1 MERKEV
7 YIGFPPL
14 AEKSSIVEALLTD
27 PPGIRWRVVRELF
40 HIKEQTDRQE
50 IIERL
55 LPHLEKASDWR
66 IKNRIILGLRALH
79 HSPQETGY
87 RLVRNR
93 GALTPIEIEQME
105 PLNLSWSNRP
115 FFPVVDF
122 HIHPKIPD
130 LKFFADMR
138 EAGVTHGV
146 ILATDTDPE
155 DVERDDVRQ
164 QLYQAFSKAP
174 ASRGLSFQ
182 SLLRHIRASLYSPSH
197 VTNQDVADW
206 VRDYPDQLI
215 GFGSVNLSKDETYVR
230 EKLDELQRLQLRGI
244 KFLPHSQFFNPAEN
258 EHLGLVFEFCRQTG
272 AVILSHSGCGP
283 GPFEIIELSQNSHP
297 ALWSQW
303 LARYPDVPVVLAHFG
318 SYSTEVPG
326 IWLFDTL
333 QLGQK
338 YQNLYVDLA
347 AVDWLLDREVVIQ
360 EIRKTI
366 GFNRVLF
373 GTDYPLP
380 LIAGVSWASIVQ
392 RIRVNSYLTDKEKH
406 KVLGQN
412 AARLL
417 GLG

>member
-1 MERKEV
+1 MEREEA

-14 AEKSSIVEALLTD
+14 AEKSTIVEALLTD
-27 PPGIRWRVVRELF
+27 PPGIRWRIVRDLF
-40 HIKEQTDRQE
+40 QIKDQNDRQE
-50 IIERL
+50 IIETLRL
-55 LPHLEKASDWR
+55 HLEQMEDWR
-66 IKNRIILGLRALH
+66 IRNRIILGLRALH
-79 HSPQETGY
+79 QIPQETGY
-87 RLVRNR
+87 RLVRLQ
-93 GALTPIEIEQME
+93 GALTPTEVEQRW
-105 PLNLSWSNRP
+105 PLHSSWSDRP
-115 FFPVVDF
+115 LLPVVDF
-122 HIHPKIPD
+122 HIHPKMPD
-130 LKFFADMR
+130 LKFFSDMR
-138 EAGVTHGV
+138 AAGVTHGV
-146 ILATDTDPE
+146 ILATDTDPNDLDRPE
-155 DVERDDVRQ
+155 VRSR
-164 QLYQAFSKAP
+164 LHQAFSSSP
-174 ASRGLSFQ
+174 AARGLSFQ

-197 VTNQDVADW
+197 VTNEDVADW
-206 VRDYPDQLI
+206 IRDYPDRLI
-215 GFGSVNLSKDETYVR
+215 GFGSVNLSKDGAYVR
-230 EKLDELQRLQLRGI
+230 KKLDELQRFQLRGI
-244 KFLPHSQFFNPAEN
+244 KFLPYSQFFNPAEN
-258 EHLGLVFEFCRQTG
+258 EHMGTVMEFCRQTG

-303 LARYPDVPVVLAHFG
+303 LAKYPDVPVVLAHCG
-318 SYSTEVPG
+318 SYSTAVPG

-347 AVDWLLDREVVIQ
+347 AVDWLLDREVVIR

-380 LIAGVSWASIVQ
+380 LASGVSWASIVQ
-392 RIRVNSYLTDKEKH
+392 RIRVNTYLTSKEKQ